1 MTRFKPP
8 FTPPFTLLRAAARLT
23 AVLCLAGA
31 AAHASMAAPSTWA
44 LAGMQGK
51 IRIVVVPQAQAGD
64 AAAYERQIEQL
75 CAGQET
81 CFVNFFT
88 NSTGAAVQ
96 VPLPD
101 AIANEATAVLR
112 RSAKQGVDGFRW
124 SCRMK
129 KPGTD
134 CF

>member
-1 MTRFKPP
+1 MKRPG
-8 FTPPFTLLRAAARLT
+8 TLPVVARSLALLT
-23 AVLCLAGA
+23 AACGMLLPAAVAG
-31 AAHASMAAPSTWA
+31 PGDWA
-44 LAGMQGK
+44 VAGRQGI
-51 IRIVVVPQAQAGD
+51 IRLVIVPQSQAGD
-64 AAAYERQIEQL
+64 RVAYDKQIETL

-101 AIANEATAVLR
+101 AIFNEPTALLR
-112 RSAKQGVDGFRW
+112 RSAKQGVDSFRW
-124 SCRMK
+124 SCRLK
-129 KPGTD
+129 KPGAD

>member
-1 MTRFKPP
+1 MTRFE
-8 FTPPFTLLRAAARLT
+8 TPFTLLRAAARLT

-31 AAHASMAAPSTWA
+31 AAHASTAKASAWT

-51 IRIVVVPQAQAGD
+51 IRIVVVPQTQAGD

-101 AIANEATAVLR
+101 AIASEATAVLGAR
-112 RSAKQGVDGFRW
+112 PSKASTDFAGVAA
-124 SCRMK
+124 
-129 KPGTD
+129 
-134 CF
+134 

>member
-1 MTRFKPP
+1 MTRFKS
-8 FTPPFTLLRAAARLT
+8 PFTLLRAAARLT
-23 AVLCLAGA
+23 VVLCLAGA

-101 AIANEATAVLR
+101 AIASEATAVLGAR
-112 RSAKQGVDGFRW
+112 PSKASTDFAGVAA
-124 SCRMK
+124 
-129 KPGTD
+129 
-134 CF
+134 

>member
-8 FTPPFTLLRAAARLT
+8 FILLRAAARLT

-31 AAHASMAAPSTWA
+31 AAHASTAATSASAWT

-88 NSTGAAVQ
+88 NSTGAAVE

>member
-1 MTRFKPP
+1 MTRFKPQ
-8 FTPPFTLLRAAARLT
+8 FTLLRAAARLT
-23 AVLCLAGA
+23 ALLCLAGA
-31 AAHASMAAPSTWA
+31 AAHASMAALSAWT

-51 IRIVVVPQAQAGD
+51 IRIVVVPLAQAGD

>member
-1 MTRFKPP
+1 MTRFKS
-8 FTPPFTLLRAAARLT
+8 PFTLLRAAARLT
-23 AVLCLAGA
+23 VVLCLAGA
-31 AAHASMAAPSTWA
+31 AAHASMAAPSAWT

-51 IRIVVVPQAQAGD
+51 IRIVVVPQTQAGD

-101 AIANEATAVLR
+101 AIASEATAVLR

>member
-1 MTRFKPP
+1 MKRPGALLARAYCL
-8 FTPPFTLLRAAARLT
+8 TLLATASGLPPAIAA
-23 AVLCLAGA
+23 G
-31 AAHASMAAPSTWA
+31 PSDWA
-44 LAGMQGK
+44 LAGRQGI
-51 IRIVVVPQAQAGD
+51 IRMVIVPQAQAGNRS
-64 AAAYERQIEQL
+64 AYDRQIETL

-101 AIANEATAVLR
+101 AIANEPTALLR
-112 RSAKQGVDGFRW
+112 RSAKQGVDSFRW
-124 SCRMK
+124 SCRLK
-129 KPGTD
+129 KPDAD

>member
-8 FTPPFTLLRAAARLT
+8 FTSPFNLLRAAARLS

-31 AAHASMAAPSTWA
+31 AAHASTAAPSAWT

-129 KPGTD
+129 KPGVD

>member
-101 AIANEATAVLR
+101 AIASEATAVLR